1 MFPQLPLLHPPRGD
15 CSPSAQERKLET
27 VDSESPISVMRELRL
42 RARFISK
49 GWTPAY
55 PQYWFPRAA
64 VTNYHNRGSLKQQK
78 FVHSSGDQKPEVKV
92 LAGPWSVRG
101 SKGESFLPL
110 PAAGG
115 SRRSLAN
122 VSITLIG
129 SISTWLAF
137 FPVFLF
143 FVFSPLLVR
152 TLVIGL
158 KGPLS

>member
-115 SRRSLAN
+115 SWR
-122 VSITLIG
+122 
-129 SISTWLAF
+129 TWLWPPPSSLCLHLHMA
-137 FPVFLF
+137 PPHIYVPC
-143 FVFSPLLVR
+143 FSYKD
-152 TLVIGL
+152 T
-158 KGPLS
+158 SH